1 LAALEGEFR
10 LRLSSLEAAE
20 VSPELVDLLAEYP
33 EKICPHL
40 HVSLQSGSDS
50 VLARMGRRGDSR
62 QMLQR
67 CRSIREKL
75 DMPALTTDIIVGF
88 PGETEAEFQETC
100 RVVEEI
106 GFSKVHVFRFSPR
119 EGTPA
124 ARMLDQVP
132 PPVKQQRAKVLI
144 ELASQL
150 RQEYLQRLRGRRVQV
165 LVEAP
170 APRKTGQSPF
180 VRSTLRAGANR
191 RLVAANGDCPL
202 FRGELL
208 TGIGDRYMAVELA
221 GPAAWVG
228 RLMWVVVGSPVD
240 GRQVALATVRAFC

>member
-1 LAALEGEFR
+1 LERVRLADLVRRLVGLEGEFR

-20 VSPELVDLLAEYP
+20 VTPELVDLLAEHP

-40 HVSLQSGSDS
+40 HISLQSGSDG
-50 VLARMGRRGDSR
+50 VLARMKRHGDSR
-62 QMLQR
+62 QMIAR

-75 DMPALTTDIIVGF
+75 DTPALTTDIIVGF

-124 ARMLDQVP
+124 AEMPDQVA
-132 PPVKQQRAKVLI
+132 PPVKHRRAEALI
-144 ELASQL
+144 ELADRL
-150 RQEYLQRLRGRRVQV
+150 RREYLQRLRGRTVQV

-170 APRKTGQSPF
+170 APHRP
-180 VRSTLRAGANR
+180 
-191 RLVAANGDCPL
+191 
-202 FRGELL
+202 EML
-208 TGIGDRYMAVELA
+208 TGVCDRYVAVELA

-228 RLMWVVVGSPVD
+228 RLMWAVVGPVVE
-240 GRQVALATVRAFC
+240 GRQFALATVRAFC